1 MGFPVPTLH
10 LLAAEALCDNAT
22 LILRHPQSLRLLSE
36 ESCSL
41 VFALLYRK
49 LRLTYELVEAFRECG
64 HVGILRAIDELDVA
78 AAAGIQTVPAAIS
91 RRRP

>member
-1 MGFPVPTLH
+1 MSFPVPTLH
-10 LLAAEALCDNAT
+10 LLAAEALCDNAN
-22 LILRHPQSLRLLSE
+22 LIVAHPQTLRLLSE

-64 HVGILRAIDELDVA
+64 HAGILRAIAELDVS
-78 AAAGIQTVPAAIS
+78 AAAGIQTVPVALT